1 MDRQH
6 PFTTTEEERARR
18 RAQRIAA
25 RKARQRAR
33 RRRLLRRI
41 IPAACLA
48 LVVVSG
54 LLIWGQMG
62 GDGGGDAQASDQPS
76 TRQEEDISL
85 AAMLP
90 QPELDP
96 LPLPEPAVYTAK
108 VGPDTVTLGAEIN
121 SEYAVLIDVA
131 NQKILAEKDGD
142 AIINPASMTKV
153 LTVLVASEHLK
164 SEADLQ
170 DTVTID
176 LSITDYCYV
185 NDCSVVG
192 FLVDEEVTVKD
203 LFYGTILP
211 SGADAALGLANY
223 IAGSQEAFVE
233 LMNEKLE
240 ELGLADT
247 AHFTNC
253 VGLYDEDHYCTVY
266 DMAMILKAAMD
277 DPLCREVISTKIYYT
292 EPTEL
297 HPEGQVLSN
306 WFMRRIEDKDS
317 GAVTVLGG
325 KTGYVNESGNCA
337 ASCGL
342 DEAGNLYICVTGKAG
357 SSSLCMADHVA
368 LYTNYV
374 GQTTA
379 VAAD

>member
-1 MDRQH
+1 MDKQH
-6 PFTTTEEERARR
+6 PFTTTDEERARR

-25 RKARQRAR
+25 RRARERAR
-33 RRRLLRRI
+33 RRRLLRRVV
-41 IPAACLA
+41 PAMCLA
-48 LVVVSG
+48 LAVISG

-62 GDGGGDAQASDQPS
+62 GDGGGDARASDLGGQADES
-76 TRQEEDISL
+76 SSVSALE
-85 AAMLP
+85 AMLP

-96 LPLPEPAVYTAK
+96 LPRPEPVVYAAVSGRDTAA
-108 VGPDTVTLGAEIN
+108 LGTEIN

-131 NQKILAEKDGD
+131 NQKILAEKEAD
-142 AIINPASMTKV
+142 ATINPASMTKV
-153 LTVLVASEHLK
+153 LTVLVASEQLK
-164 SEADLQ
+164 SQADLQ

-192 FLVDEEVTVKD
+192 FLLDEEVTVKD

-277 DPLCREVISTKIYYT
+277 DPLCREVISTKVYYT
-292 EPTEL
+292 DPSNK
-297 HPEGQVLSN
+297 HPDGMVLSN

-317 GAVTVLGG
+317 GSVTVLGG

-337 ASCGL
+337 ASCGQ
-342 DEAGNLYICVTGKAG
+342 DGAGNLYICVTGKAG
-357 SSSLCMADHVA
+357 SSSLCMNDHVA
-368 LYTNYV
+368 LYTKYV
-374 GQTTA
+374 K
-379 VAAD
+379 

>member
-6 PFTTTEEERARR
+6 PFTTTEEERSRR

-25 RKARQRAR
+25 RKARERKR
-33 RRRLLRRI
+33 RRRMLKRLV
-41 IPAACLA
+41 PVACLA
-48 LVVVSG
+48 LVLLSG
-54 LLIWGQMG
+54 VFVLKKL
-62 GDGGGDAQASDQPS
+62 DGGQGDAKASDLQGENGQPAELS
-76 TRQEEDISL
+76 GESVLE
-85 AAMLP
+85 AMLP

-96 LPLPEPAVYTAK
+96 LPVPEPTIYSAEITA
-108 VGPDTVTLGAEIN
+108 DTKTLGTEIN
-121 SEYAVLIDVA
+121 SEYAVVVDAA
-131 NQKILAEKDGD
+131 NQTILAEKNAD
-142 AIINPASMTKV
+142 AVINPASMTKV

-164 SEADLQ
+164 SQESLK

-176 LSITDYCYV
+176 FSITDYCYV

-211 SGADAALGLANY
+211 SGADAAVGLANY

-233 LMNEKLE
+233 LMKEKLE
-240 ELGLADT
+240 ELGLSDT

-253 VGLYDEDHYCTVY
+253 VGLYDENHYCTVY

-277 DPLCREVISTKIYYT
+277 DPLCREVISTKVHYT
-292 EPTEL
+292 EPSNL
-297 HPEGQVLSN
+297 HPEGMVLSN

-317 GAVTVLGG
+317 GAATVLGG

-337 ASCGL
+337 ASCAEDG
-342 DEAGNLYICVTGKAG
+342 AGNLYICVTGKAG

-368 LYTNYV
+368 LYTSYV
-374 GQTTA
+374 K
-379 VAAD
+379 

>member
-1 MDRQH
+1 MDKQH
-6 PFTTTEEERARR
+6 PFTTSEEERARR

-25 RKARQRAR
+25 RRARQRAR

-48 LVVVSG
+48 LAVVCG
-54 LLIWGQMG
+54 LVFWGQVS
-62 GDGGGDAQASDQPS
+62 GDGGGDARASDRHSDSQQ
-76 TRQEEDISL
+76 QEENADISL

-90 QPELDP
+90 QPDLDP
-96 LPLPEPAVYTAK
+96 LPEPKPVIYTAQA
-108 VGPDTVTLGAEIN
+108 GSDTAALGAEIN
-121 SEYAVLIDVA
+121 SEYAVLIDVE
-131 NQKILAEKDGD
+131 NQEILAEKDAE

-176 LSITDYCYV
+176 ISITDYCYV

-192 FLVDEEVTVKD
+192 FLLDEEVPVKD

-223 IAGSQEAFVE
+223 IAGSQEAFVA

-317 GAVTVLGG
+317 GAITVLGG

-337 ASCGL
+337 ASCGQ
-342 DEAGNLYICVTGKAG
+342 DGDGKLYICVTGKAA
-357 SSSLCMADHVA
+357 SSSLCMSDHVA
-368 LYTNYV
+368 LYTQYA
-374 GQTTA
+374 G
-379 VAAD
+379 

>member
-1 MDRQH
+1 MDKQH
-6 PFTTTEEERARR
+6 PFTTTDEERARR

-25 RKARQRAR
+25 RRARERAR
-33 RRRLLRRI
+33 RRRLLRRVV
-41 IPAACLA
+41 PAMCLA
-48 LVVVSG
+48 LAVMAG

-62 GDGGGDAQASDQPS
+62 GDGGGDAQASDLHKGV
-76 TRQEEDISL
+76 TV

-96 LPLPEPAVYTAK
+96 LPVPEPAVYAAASGADTAA
-108 VGPDTVTLGAEIN
+108 LGTEIN
-121 SEYAVLIDVA
+121 SAYAVLIDVA
-131 NQKILAEKDGD
+131 NQKILAEKDAD

-164 SEADLQ
+164 SQADLQ

-176 LSITDYCYV
+176 LSITDYCFV

-192 FLVDEEVTVKD
+192 FLLDEEVTVKD

-233 LMNEKLE
+233 LMNDKLE
-240 ELGLADT
+240 ELGLSDT

-253 VGLYDEDHYCTVY
+253 VGLYDENHYCTVY

-277 DPLCREVISTKIYYT
+277 DPLCREVISTKVYNT
-292 EPTEL
+292 EPSNK
-297 HPEGQVLSN
+297 HPDGMVLSN

-317 GAVTVLGG
+317 GGVTVLGG

-337 ASCGL
+337 ASCGQ
-342 DEAGNLYICVTGKAG
+342 DAAGNLYVCVTGMAA
-357 SSSLCMADHVA
+357 SSSLCMNDHVA

-374 GQTTA
+374 GKDTA
-379 VAAD
+379 AN

>member
-25 RKARQRAR
+25 RKARERQRR
-33 RRRLLRRI
+33 QRLLKRLV
-41 IPAACLA
+41 PAACLA
-48 LVVVSG
+48 LV
-54 LLIWGQMG
+54 LIAGVFFWGKL
-62 GDGGGDAQASDQPS
+62 DGGRGDAKASDLLEGAGQVAGQ
-76 TRQEEDISL
+76 TGEE
-85 AAMLP
+85 AVEAMLP
-90 QPELDP
+90 HPRLDS
-96 LPLPEPAVYTAK
+96 LPRPEPTVYAAQVTA
-108 VGPDTVTLGAEIN
+108 DTAALGTEIN
-121 SEYAVLIDVA
+121 SEYAVLVDVA
-131 NQKILAEKDGD
+131 NQAVLAEKKAD
-142 AIINPASMTKV
+142 AVINPASMTKV
-153 LTVLVASEHLK
+153 LTVLVASEHLE
-164 SEADLQ
+164 SQANLA

-176 LSITDYCYV
+176 FSITDYCYR

-223 IAGSQEAFVE
+223 IAGSQEAFVA

-240 ELGLADT
+240 ELGLSDT

-253 VGLYDEDHYCTVY
+253 VGLYDAEHYCTVY

-277 DPLCREVISTKIYYT
+277 DPLCREVISTKIHYT
-292 EPTEL
+292 EPSAL
-297 HPEGQVLSN
+297 HPEGMVLSN

-325 KTGYVNESGNCA
+325 KTGYVDESGNCA
-337 ASCGL
+337 ASCGQ
-342 DEAGNLYICVTGKAG
+342 DEGGNLYICVTGKAG

-368 LYTNYV
+368 LYTGYV
-374 GQTTA
+374 K
-379 VAAD
+379 

>member
-41 IPAACLA
+41 VPAACLA
-48 LVVVSG
+48 LVVVCG
-54 LLIWGQMG
+54 LLVWGQVS
-62 GDGGGDAQASDQPS
+62 GDGGGDARASDQYSVSPS
-76 TRQEEDISL
+76 SQQEEETEFSL

-90 QPELDP
+90 QPDLE
-96 LPLPEPAVYTAK
+96 PLPEPKPVIYTAQA
-108 VGPDTVTLGAEIN
+108 GPNTAALGTEIN
-121 SEYAVLIDVA
+121 SEYAVLIDVED
-131 NQKILAEKDGD
+131 QEILAQKEAD

-192 FLVDEEVTVKD
+192 FLVDEEVPVKD

-253 VGLYDEDHYCTVY
+253 VGLYDENHYCTVY

-277 DPLCREVISTKIYYT
+277 DPLCREVISTKVYYT

-337 ASCGL
+337 ASCGQ
-342 DEAGNLYICVTGKAG
+342 DAAGNLYICVTGKAG
-357 SSSLCMADHVA
+357 SSSLCMNDHVA
-368 LYTNYV
+368 LYTQYA
-374 GQTTA
+374 G
-379 VAAD
+379 

>member
-1 MDRQH
+1 MDKPT
-6 PFTTTEEERARR
+6 PFTTTEEERLRR
-18 RAQRIAA
+18 RAERIAA
-25 RKARQRAR
+25 RRARQRQR

-48 LVVVSG
+48 LAVVCG
-54 LLIWGQMG
+54 LMYWGRLD
-62 GDGGGDAQASDQPS
+62 GDGGGDARASGQDQEAADS
-76 TRQEEDISL
+76 RREEVTKFSL

-90 QPELDP
+90 QPDLDP
-96 LPLPEPAVYTAK
+96 LPAPAPAVYSAQA
-108 VGPDTVTLGAEIN
+108 GPDTAVLGPELN
-121 SEYAVLIDVA
+121 SEYAVLIDVS
-131 NQKILAEKDGD
+131 KGEILAEKEAD
-142 AIINPASMTKV
+142 ATINPASMTKV
-153 LTVLVASEHLK
+153 LTVLVASEHLE

-170 DTVTID
+170 DTVVID
-176 LSITDYCYV
+176 FDITDYCYV

-192 FLVDEEVTVKD
+192 FLVDEVVTVRD

-266 DMAMILKAAMD
+266 DMAMILRAAMD
-277 DPLCREVISTKIYYT
+277 DPLCREVISTKVYYT
-292 EPTEL
+292 EPSNM
-297 HPEGQVLSN
+297 HPEGMVLSN

-317 GAVTVLGG
+317 GAATVLGG

-337 ASCGL
+337 ASCAQ
-342 DEAGNLYICVTGKAG
+342 DAAGNLYICVTGKAG
-357 SSSLCMADHVA
+357 SSSLCMNDHVA
-368 LYTNYV
+368 LYTACV
-374 GQTTA
+374 GE
-379 VAAD
+379 

>member
-1 MDRQH
+1 MDKPT
-6 PFTTTEEERARR
+6 PFTTTEEERLRR
-18 RAQRIAA
+18 RAERIAA
-25 RKARQRAR
+25 RRARQRQR
-33 RRRLLRRI
+33 RRRLLKRI

-48 LVVVSG
+48 LAAVCG
-54 LLIWGQMG
+54 LMYWGQLG
-62 GDGGGDAQASDQPS
+62 GDGGGDARASSQDQVES
-76 TRQEEDISL
+76 DSQREEGSEFSL

-90 QPELDP
+90 QPELTP
-96 LPLPEPAVYTAK
+96 LPAPEPAVYSAQA
-108 VGPDTVTLGAEIN
+108 GPDTAVLGPELN

-131 NQKILAEKDGD
+131 KGEILAEKEAG
-142 AIINPASMTKV
+142 ATINPASMTKV
-153 LTVLVASEHLK
+153 LTVLVASEHLE

-176 LSITDYCYV
+176 FDITDYCYV

-192 FLVDEEVTVKD
+192 FLVDEEVTVRD

-211 SGADAALGLANY
+211 SGADASLGLANY
-223 IAGSQEAFVE
+223 IAGSQEAFVD

-240 ELGLADT
+240 ALGLADT
-247 AHFTNC
+247 SHFTNC

-277 DPLCREVISTKIYYT
+277 DPLCREVISTKIHYT
-292 EPTEL
+292 EPTAL

-337 ASCGL
+337 ASCGQ
-342 DEAGNLYICVTGKAG
+342 DTAGNLYICVTGKAG

-368 LYTNYV
+368 LYTGYV
-374 GQTTA
+374 E
-379 VAAD
+379 

>member
-6 PFTTTEEERARR
+6 PFTTTEKERARR

-48 LVVVSG
+48 LAVVCG
-54 LLIWGQMG
+54 LVAWGQVS
-62 GDGGGDAQASDQPS
+62 GDGGGDARASDLGVQTAS
-76 TRQEEDISL
+76 LSGEAAL

-96 LPLPEPAVYTAK
+96 LPEPEPVIYSAQA
-108 VGPDTVTLGAEIN
+108 GPDTAALGAEIN
-121 SEYAVLIDVA
+121 SEYAVLIDVE
-131 NQKILAEKDGD
+131 NQEILAEKDAE

-153 LTVLVASEHLK
+153 LTVLVASEYLK

-176 LSITDYCYV
+176 IAITDYCYV

-192 FLVDEEVTVKD
+192 FLLDEEVPVKD

-240 ELGLADT
+240 ELGLAET
-247 AHFTNC
+247 SHFTNC

-292 EPTEL
+292 EPTAL

-317 GAVTVLGG
+317 GAITVLGG

-337 ASCGL
+337 ASCGE
-342 DEAGNLYICVTGKAG
+342 DAAGKLYICVTGKAA
-357 SSSLCMADHVA
+357 SSSLCMSDHVA
-368 LYTNYV
+368 LYTQYA
-374 GQTTA
+374 G
-379 VAAD
+379 

>member
-1 MDRQH
+1 MDREH
-6 PFTTTEEERARR
+6 PFSTSDEERSRR

-25 RKARQRAR
+25 RRERERQR
-33 RRRLLRRI
+33 RRRLLKRLV
-41 IPAACLA
+41 PASCLA
-48 LVVVSG
+48 LALVFGVF
-54 LLIWGQMG
+54 LLGKL
-62 GDGGGDAQASDQPS
+62 GGGPRDAQASDLTAGAGGQ
-76 TRQEEDISL
+76 TALTGAEIV

-96 LPLPEPAVYTAK
+96 VPEPAPTVYSAAPTA
-108 VGPDTVTLGAEIN
+108 DTKTLGTEIN
-121 SEYAVLIDVA
+121 SEYAVLVDVA
-131 NQKILAEKDGD
+131 DQTILAAKEAD
-142 AIINPASMTKV
+142 AVINPASMTKV

-192 FLVDEEVTVKD
+192 FLVDEEVPVKD

-277 DPLCREVISTKIYYT
+277 DPLCREVISTKIHYT
-292 EPTEL
+292 EPTAL

-337 ASCGL
+337 ASCGQ
-342 DEAGNLYICVTGKAG
+342 DGEGNLYICVTGKAG

-368 LYTNYV
+368 LYTQYIK
-374 GQTTA
+374 
-379 VAAD
+379 

>member
-1 MDRQH
+1 MDREH
-6 PFTTTEEERARR
+6 PFSTSDEERSRR

-25 RKARQRAR
+25 RRARERQR
-33 RRRLLRRI
+33 RRRLLRRLV
-41 IPAACLA
+41 PAACLA
-48 LVVVSG
+48 LALVFG
-54 LLIWGQMG
+54 IFLLGKL
-62 GDGGGDAQASDQPS
+62 DGGSRDAQASDLADGAGGQAAAL
-76 TRQEEDISL
+76 TGAEIV

-96 LPLPEPAVYTAK
+96 VPEPAPTVYSAAPTA
-108 VGPDTVTLGAEIN
+108 DTKTLGTEIN
-121 SEYAVLIDVA
+121 SEYAVLVDVA
-131 NQKILAEKDGD
+131 DQTILAAKEAD
-142 AIINPASMTKV
+142 AVINPASMTKV
-153 LTVLVASEHLK
+153 LTVLVASEHLQRQESLK
-164 SEADLQ
+164 
-170 DTVTID
+170 DTVTIGFD
-176 LSITDYCYV
+176 ITDYCYI

-223 IAGSQEAFVE
+223 IAGSQEAFVA

-277 DPLCREVISTKIYYT
+277 DPLCREVISTKIHYT
-292 EPTEL
+292 EPSNL
-297 HPEGQVLSN
+297 HPEGMVLSN

-317 GAVTVLGG
+317 GAATVLGG
-325 KTGYVNESGNCA
+325 KTGYVDESGNCA
-337 ASCGL
+337 ASCAEDG
-342 DEAGNLYICVTGKAG
+342 AGNLYICVTGKAG

-368 LYTNYV
+368 LYTGYV
-374 GQTTA
+374 K
-379 VAAD
+379 